1 MHFILV
7 KKLIRLLIVRKEDK
21 VAYKKV
27 EFTKLPRI
35 VKRGKNNGVHTKK
48 KLV

>member
-1 MHFILV
+1 M
-7 KKLIRLLIVRKEDK
+7 RKEDK

-35 VKRGKNNGVHTKK
+35 VKRKNNGVQQK